1 MIQCR
6 NGTFKGARGINL
18 FYQSWH
24 PPREPYAILVIVHG
38 LGAHSGLFGN
48 VVEYLVPRNYTIYGF
63 DLRGHGRS
71 SGQRGY
77 ISSWADF
84 REDLKAFLKMIE
96 QKELCSR
103 RFVLGHS
110 MGGVIALEYLIRT
123 RAPERGVITLAP
135 ALGTVGVSP
144 LRLNLGKILSRLY
157 PRFTLNTGI
166 DLSSSSRDP
175 EVVTAY
181 AQDPLRHRKGTA
193 RLVTE
198 FFATVDW
205 VHLHADGLQ
214 IPLLILQGGADKVT
228 LPSGSRTFFEEVTFP
243 DKEKREYPQ
252 AYHEIH
258 NDFNYQQ
265 MLADLEDWLERH
277 LVPADSNNTPIAS

>member
-1 MIQCR
+1 MIQR
-6 NGTFKGARGINL
+6 REGTFKGARGINL

-24 PPREPYAILVIVHG
+24 PPGKPRAVLAIVHG

-48 VVEYLVPRNYTIYGF
+48 IVEYLVPRNYAIYGF

-71 SGQRGY
+71 AGQRGY

-84 REDLKAFLKMIE
+84 REDLQAFLEMIE
-96 QKELCSR
+96 AQEPCCR

-110 MGGVIALEYLIRT
+110 LGGVIALEYLIRT
-123 RAPERGVITLAP
+123 NAPEQGVITLAP
-135 ALGTVGVSP
+135 ALGAVGVPP
-144 LRLNLGKILSRLY
+144 LKLSLGRILSRLC

-166 DLSSSSRDP
+166 DLSLSSRDP
-175 EVVTAY
+175 KVIIAY
-181 AQDPLRHRKGTA
+181 AQDPLRHRQGTA

-205 VHLHADGLQ
+205 VHLHAADLRT
-214 IPLLILQGGADKVT
+214 PLLILQGGADQVT
-228 LPSGSRTFFEEVTFP
+228 LPTGSRNFFKEVTFS

-252 AYHEIH
+252 VYHEIH
-258 NDFNYQQ
+258 NDLNYQQ

-277 LVPADSNNTPIAS
+277 LVQVGRNNPPVAS